1 MICGPERRSGFRAIQ
16 RSVLVGV
23 AGLILARCA
32 SYSPAPLE
40 QRADLLANVATLT
53 VPASDMPLPEL
64 ASHSFDPSRPLDMDE
79 VAMVAVVNNPDLKAM
94 RKRVGVAGAQAFAA
108 GLLPNPQVSF
118 GYGFLAGG
126 PGAANSVSAGIS
138 QDIVSLLSRSA
149 RRSAAAA
156 NEQSVQLS
164 LLWQEWQIVSQARTL
179 FVRTVELARQR
190 AILET
195 NRKLFDDRYRRSA
208 AAMKRGDE
216 VLPTVTSDL
225 VALQGVETQIHDLDQ
240 LILRNRHDL
249 SALLGLAPEAE
260 LHLADTVEVATVDAA
275 KLNAALPDLA
285 RRRPDLLALASGYQ
299 AQEQKLRQAIIEQFP
314 AMSIGPTFTRD
325 TTPISTLGPSIT
337 LSLPILNHNQ
347 GNIAIEK
354 ATRQQLHDEYQARL
368 DAAYGAAARL
378 LTELQQLEEQYRAST
393 AGIDQLRTTVS
404 TVDRAYRAG
413 NFDERNYVDVRGS
426 LLAKEI
432 EAVKIE
438 QVLLEQRVALRTLI
452 GSNLPVSLGTDLAKG

>member
-1 MICGPERRSGFRAIQ
+1 MICDPKRRSNTRAIRQ
-16 RSVLVGV
+16 ATLLGV
-23 AGLILARCA
+23 AGVLLVRCA

-40 QRADLLANVATLT
+40 QRADLLPTVATLT
-53 VPASDMPLPEL
+53 VRASDMPLPEL
-64 ASHSFDPSRPLDMDE
+64 GSHTFDPSRPLDMDE

-94 RKRVGVAGAQAFAA
+94 RDQLGVAGAQAFTA
-108 GLLPNPQVSF
+108 GLLPNPQLSF

-126 PGAANSVSAGIS
+126 PGAANSVTAGIS
-138 QDIVSLLSRSA
+138 EDIVSLLTRSA
-149 RRSAAAA
+149 RRSAALAH
-156 NEQSVQLS
+156 EQSVQLS

-195 NRKLFDDRYRRSA
+195 NRQLFDDRYQRAA
-208 AAMKRGDE
+208 AAMERGDE

-240 LILRNRHDL
+240 LILKNRHDL
-249 SALLGLAPEAE
+249 GALLGLTPEAK
-260 LHLADTVEVATVDAA
+260 LNLADTVEVPRVDAA

-299 AQEQKLRQAIIEQFP
+299 AQEEKLRQAIIEQFP
-314 AMSIGPTFTRD
+314 ALSIGPTFTRD

-337 LSLPILNHNQ
+337 LSLPIFNHNQ
-347 GNIAIEK
+347 GNIAIAQ

-378 LTELQQLEEQYRAST
+378 LTELQQLEEQYRAT
-393 AGIDQLRTTVS
+393 AAGADQLRATVGI
-404 TVDRAYRAG
+404 VDRAYRAG
-413 NFDERNYVDVRGS
+413 NFDERSYVDLRGA

-432 EAVKIE
+432 ETVKIE

-452 GSNLPVSLGTDLAKG
+452 GSSLPISLGDDRTKG